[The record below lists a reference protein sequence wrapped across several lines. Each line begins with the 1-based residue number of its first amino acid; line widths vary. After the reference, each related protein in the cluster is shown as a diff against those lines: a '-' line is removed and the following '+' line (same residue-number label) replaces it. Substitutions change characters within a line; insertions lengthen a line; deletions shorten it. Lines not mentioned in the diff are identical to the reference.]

1 MEQQYL
7 PARLKRAACRCR
19 VQVVERSETLGAM
32 SKQSVWLRC
41 ICVYQLITAETHA
54 VGRHHPVDPVAS
66 CLFERSEMLA
76 VVKVRWE

>member
-1 MEQQYL
+1 MM
-7 PARLKRAACRCR
+7 AASLWSSNTYQPDSNGQGVGAPWWC
-19 VQVVERSETLGAM
+19 AM